1 MAIVEST
8 LRKKLEAMLGSR
20 VELVETTRVNGHT
33 GPPREIL
40 VFALIDHPN
49 VAYCYAREVDGR
61 VDLFQ
66 SLRSDTTA
74 EKPIDLDVPRAI
86 APLTRP
92 MPDTGGQ
99 GPCPRSAVELY
110 RLPR

>member
-33 GPPREIL
+33 GPPREVL
-40 VFALIDHPN
+40 VFAILDHPN

-61 VDLFQ
+61 VDLSQ
-66 SLRSDTTA
+66 SLRADTTA
-74 EKPIDLDVPRAI
+74 AKPIDVPRAI

-92 MPDTGGQ
+92 MLDTGGQ
-99 GPCPRSAVELY
+99 GPCPRSADELY